1 MSNPLDDN
9 ENAPDDA
16 LLGPGSTA
24 TGGGTAQ
31 DSTGDPDAPGTSASD
46 GDNHI
51 RPLDQDAPAQL
62 ADDRFR
68 HPDL

>member
-1 MSNPLDDN
+1 MSDPLDHN
-9 ENAPDDA
+9 ENAPDGA

-24 TGGGTAQ
+24 TGGGTSEETVEEERDSDTHVPALDPESS
-31 DSTGDPDAPGTSASD
+31 DST
-46 GDNHI
+46 
-51 RPLDQDAPAQL
+51 QL

>member
-16 LLGPGSTA
+16 LIGPGSSA

-31 DSTGDPDAPGTSASD
+31 DASD
-46 GDNHI
+46 DLETDGDDHI
-51 RPLDQDAPAQL
+51 QPLDPSGDSTQL